1 MLSDITEKELKNNI
15 NNLQNIINEKDNQLV
30 ELRTKYDSIKY
41 DSKRFHPKIHY
52 IEDSDEEKNDDNN
65 EMMLNQIKEIQK
77 TYKEREEKLLQE
89 KNEEIKKLRLQ
100 NSNVV
105 RESFLENNNNIDI
118 KKYVNEIN
126 RLKNVNKNLEKELD
140 YYKDLNNKFV
150 NNEKRSTVY
159 ESENVKL
166 QNLLQQKIMKLI

>member
-77 TYKEREEKLLQE
+77 TYKEREEKLLKE
-89 KNEEIKKLRLQ
+89 KNEEIK
-100 NSNVV
+100 
-105 RESFLENNNNIDI
+105 I
-118 KKYVNEIN
+118 KITK
-126 RLKNVNKNLEKELD
+126 
-140 YYKDLNNKFV
+140 
-150 NNEKRSTVY
+150 
-159 ESENVKL
+159 
-166 QNLLQQKIMKLI
+166 

>member
-1 MLSDITEKELKNNI
+1 MTENMQKLLDQISSKDKQIFDLKKEISDLNNKILTQENNIKTKKMLSDITEKELKNNL

-30 ELRTKYDSIKY
+30 ELRTKYDNIKY

-89 KNEEIKKLRLQ
+89 KMRK
-100 NSNVV
+100 
-105 RESFLENNNNIDI
+105 
-118 KKYVNEIN
+118 
-126 RLKNVNKNLEKELD
+126 
-140 YYKDLNNKFV
+140 
-150 NNEKRSTVY
+150 
-159 ESENVKL
+159 
-166 QNLLQQKIMKLI
+166 